1 LHSTIVLCGAWLL
14 SRWPWF
20 RSDWLI
26 ERTWKTAAAA
36 GLLAAPLSVLCS
48 FSQPIWR
55 VTTGETAEWSS
66 VALNFRVDSPRV
78 SGDALPVTGEYA
90 AGVAFDS
97 EKIAATGRL
106 EPTPQTQHDPFRNT
120 APIARRPV
128 GEVAVVPGARI
139 AAEPLA
145 ATPDRVSNRM
155 HLVIRT
161 ALLAAATIAGIGLL
175 RMATRELRLRR
186 RLARC
191 QAPGAGRASAALSR
205 VLRKSASRRRVRLL
219 VSDEFA
225 EPVACGLFHGT
236 IILPRKLESQTSH
249 GELEALLAHEVA
261 HLLRGDTHWLFFGR
275 LLCACLPFQPINFV
289 ARRAWRQAE
298 EFLCDQWAVRHGAN
312 GLALANCLTVIA
324 EKRMHAGRETTGV
337 AVSGDG
343 SSLSRRVERLV
354 QGTPDED
361 AALRPLPSAS
371 IGLISA
377 MLVAALGVWGPQ
389 GRAAVDETL
398 KSESAAAPHE
408 SMYTAAPEIEGQL
421 AGEFALLQED
431 WRRAEPLLNQLQS
444 SQAEELVQQLR
455 RRMDDLVRRM
465 TEQGFD
471 NPP

>member
-1 LHSTIVLCGAWLL
+1 
-14 SRWPWF
+14 
-20 RSDWLI
+20 
-26 ERTWKTAAAA
+26 
-36 GLLAAPLSVLCS
+36 
-48 FSQPIWR
+48 
-55 VTTGETAEWSS
+55 
-66 VALNFRVDSPRV
+66 
-78 SGDALPVTGEYA
+78 
-90 AGVAFDS
+90 
-97 EKIAATGRL
+97 
-106 EPTPQTQHDPFRNT
+106 
-120 APIARRPV
+120 
-128 GEVAVVPGARI
+128 
-139 AAEPLA
+139 
-145 ATPDRVSNRM
+145 
-155 HLVIRT
+155 
-161 ALLAAATIAGIGLL
+161 
-175 RMATRELRLRR
+175 
-186 RLARC
+186 
-191 QAPGAGRASAALSR
+191 
-205 VLRKSASRRRVRLL
+205 VRLL

-408 SMYTAAPEIEGQL
+408 SMYTAVPEIEGQL